1 MPFLAFLSTNAY
13 RVAMANGLRLK
24 KHLPK
29 SLLGRSILIL
39 AIPIL
44 LIQAVVSSIFI
55 DRLYGDVTIAKTT
68 DVAREI
74 SYILSAPEQSEMRA
88 LQSRAQPLAIT
99 VRAVDAL
106 SPAMDTHDF
115 FDISGRYIISTLR
128 SEVPTITAIDL
139 AQDDRAVR
147 IWLTQN
153 DRDLFISFS
162 RRRASAA
169 NPHQLLVATGL
180 ASLLFIAIAVVFLR
194 NQVKPIR
201 LLAKS
206 AEAFGKGD
214 KIPFSPSGAAEVRK
228 AGHAFIAM
236 RARIERHLEQRTA
249 MLSGVSHDLRTP
261 LTRMKL
267 SISLMDESEELVE
280 LQGDVDE
287 MERIVNEF
295 LAFSRGDSGEEF
307 TEINPK
313 TFVKALVRGQRRAD
327 HTVELKFT
335 GLNNEEITLKCRK
348 QALTRAI
355 TNLLSNAGR
364 HAERTRLTLFVS
376 SSNVCFIVE
385 DDGPG
390 IPKSDREDAL
400 KPFERLDSARN
411 QNKGTG
417 TGLGLAIASDI
428 ARSHG
433 GQIILAHSTKL
444 GGLRAE
450 IQIPR

>member
-1 MPFLAFLSTNAY
+1 MNYSSQI
-13 RVAMANGLRLK
+13 K

-29 SLLGRSILIL
+29 SLLGRSVLIL

-44 LIQAVVSSIFI
+44 MIQAIVSSIFV
-55 DRLYGDVTIAKTT
+55 DRLYGDVTIAKSI
-68 DVAREI
+68 DLAREVN
-74 SYILSAPEQSEMRA
+74 YILSSPIEIDLRA
-88 LQSRAQPLAIT
+88 LQARAQPLAIT
-99 VRAVDAL
+99 VRPMEHVV
-106 SPAMDTHDF
+106 PASDQYDF

-128 SEVPTITAIDL
+128 SEIANIYAIDL
-139 AQDDRAVR
+139 SGDDRAVQ
-147 IWLTQN
+147 IWLTK
-153 DRDLFISFS
+153 DETDLFISFS
-162 RRRASAA
+162 RRRASAV

-180 ASLLFIAIAVVFLR
+180 ASFLFITIAVVFLR

-201 LLAKS
+201 QLAKS

-228 AGHAFIAM
+228 AGHALISM
-236 RARIERHLEQRTA
+236 QARIERHLQQRTA
-249 MLSGVSHDLRTP
+249 ILSGVSHDLRTP

-267 SISLMDESEELVE
+267 SISLMEENESLNE

-295 LAFSRGDSGEEF
+295 LAFTRGDSGEEF
-307 TEINPK
+307 ALIDPK
-313 TFVKALVRGQRRAD
+313 IFVKSVIRDQRRSNHEVA
-327 HTVELKFT
+327 LKFT
-335 GLNNEEITLKCRK
+335 GLKAEKVELKCRK
-348 QALTRAI
+348 QAMTRALN
-355 TNLLSNAGR
+355 NLLSNAAR
-364 HAERTRLTLFVS
+364 HAENTRLTLFVS
-376 SSNVCFIVE
+376 VSNVCFIVE

-390 IPKSDREDAL
+390 IPKAERETAL
-400 KPFERLDSARN
+400 QPFERLDSARN

-433 GQIILAHSTKL
+433 GQIILAHSTKM